1 MAGKAES
8 QQKQT
13 SNKKESQTAKTESTN
28 ENAQKYPSKEIDS
41 LLKILQGDLTSI
53 DTNAALEAIDE
64 WHKVLQKTKDRDVK
78 ELASG
83 LKELKQLLKGGKA
96 SGHDIGEALI
106 HVGDQTI
113 ELSSD
118 TDKEL
123 KASVQKLGKQLTKAG
138 NSLCK
143 AEDQEHI
150 EQINTLVDTLD
161 EDLESIELDSAISA
175 INEWYGF
182 LHKSEDKGASQIADS
197 LKQLKQSLKSN
208 KGKSADIAKLLAQL
222 GEQTIEAASEA
233 PRGIKGPVQRLGKR
247 LAKVSKAIEPSQ
259 S

>member
-13 SNKKESQTAKTESTN
+13 SNKKESQTAKTQSNN
-28 ENAQKYPSKEIDS
+28 ENTQKDPSKEIDS
-41 LLKILQGDLTSI
+41 LLNILQGDLNSI

-64 WHKVLQKTKDRDVK
+64 WHKLLQKTKDPDVK

-106 HVGDQTI
+106 HVGEQTI

-138 NSLCK
+138 NSFCK

-175 INEWYGF
+175 IDEWYGV

-197 LKQLKQSLKSN
+197 LKQLKKSLKSN
-208 KGKSADIAKLLAQL
+208 KGKSSDIARLLAQL
-222 GEQTIEAASEA
+222 GEQTIEAATEA
-233 PRGIKGPVQRLGKR
+233 PRGIKGSVQRLGKR

>member
-1 MAGKAES
+1 MAGKADS

-28 ENAQKYPSKEIDS
+28 GNAQTDSSQELES
-41 LLKILQGDLTSI
+41 LLKLLQGDLSSI
-53 DTNAALEAIDE
+53 DTNAALEAIDH
-64 WHKVLQKTKDRDVK
+64 WHGILQKTKDPDVK
-78 ELASG
+78 ELTSS
-83 LKELKQLLKGGKA
+83 LKELKQALKGGKA

-113 ELSSD
+113 ESSSH

-123 KASVQKLGKQLTKAG
+123 KASVQKLGKQLTKVG

-150 EQINTLVDTLD
+150 EQINSLVDTLD
-161 EDLESIELDSAISA
+161 EDLESIKLDGAISA
-175 INEWYGF
+175 IDEWYGI
-182 LHKSEDKGASQIADS
+182 LHKSEDKGVSQIADS
-197 LKQLKQSLKSN
+197 LKQLKQSLKSG
-208 KGKSADIAKLLAQL
+208 KGKGADIGKLLTQL
-222 GEQTIEAASEA
+222 GEQTVESAAEA

-247 LAKVSKAIEPSQ
+247 LAKVGKAIESSQ